1 MRKLL
6 QVIALEVFIR
16 CDCIG
21 VECDFPGDDDE
32 NVVGRSVLKDGDD
45 CVGSVNEMSL
55 ELLVHRRRAV
65 AK

>member
-6 QVIALEVFIR
+6 QVIVLELFIR

-21 VECDFPGDDDE
+21 VECDFPGDDE
-32 NVVGRSVLKDGDD
+32 NVVGRSVLKDGED
-45 CVGSVNEMSL
+45 CVESVHEVSV
-55 ELLVHRRRAV
+55 ELIVHLRRAV